1 LTHGE
6 QLAFTLICDLDGE
19 VKNGGLHQYLTN
31 SSGDRAE
38 GVKAYLSEL
47 GATELRAM
55 FDEIS
60 AFFPGGVIP
69 KDRVEREAVLW
80 PPDEPTRFSVM
91 DRVELIERRY
101 AGYWNDLWCRVMDY
115 VEAHRTEF
123 AVPA

>member
-1 LTHGE
+1 MPEEPPSLFEWAGGGDAIRRMID
-6 QLAFTLICDLDGE
+6 AFYDRVEADDL
-19 VKNGGLHQYLTN
+19 
-31 SSGDRAE
+31 
-38 GVKAYLSEL
+38 LSP
-47 GATELRAM
+47 
-55 FDEIS
+55 
-60 AFFPGGVIP
+60 FFPGGVIP